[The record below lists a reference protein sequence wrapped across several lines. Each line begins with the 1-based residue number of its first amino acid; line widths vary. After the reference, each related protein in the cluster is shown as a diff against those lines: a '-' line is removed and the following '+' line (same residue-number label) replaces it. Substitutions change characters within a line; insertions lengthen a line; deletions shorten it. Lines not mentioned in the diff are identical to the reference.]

1 MDRTLDRPGSE
12 VSAPVRLAVFAS
24 GRGSNF
30 VAIADAIDDGRLRAE
45 IAVVISNNSTA
56 GALQT
61 ARARGIATA
70 HISGKTHDDPGAA
83 VLATLAEHR
92 AEVIVLAGYM
102 KRLDPRVCDAFA
114 ERALNI
120 HPAPL
125 PRFGGKGMFGIHV
138 HEAVLAAGAEASG
151 PTVHWVTDAYDEGAV
166 LAHRPVPVE
175 PDDTPQSLA
184 ARVLE
189 AEHDLYWRVLA
200 ERFAGGPPA
209 T

>member
-1 MDRTLDRPGSE
+1 MVTGGAM
-12 VSAPVRLAVFAS
+12 VGTSAPVRLGVLAS

-45 IAVVISNNSTA
+45 VGVVVSNNSSA

-61 ARARGIATA
+61 AQARGIATA
-70 HISGKTHDDPGAA
+70 HVSGKTHPDPGAA
-83 VLATLAEHR
+83 ILATLAEHR
-92 AEVIVLAGYM
+92 VDVIVLAGYM
-102 KRLDPRVCDAFA
+102 KRLDPRVCEAYR

-125 PRFGGKGMFGIHV
+125 PRFGGQGMFGIHV
-138 HEAVLAAGAEASG
+138 HEAVLAAGASTSG
-151 PTVHWVTDAYDEGAV
+151 PTVHWVTDEYDEGAV

-175 PDDTPQSLA
+175 PGDTAQSLA
-184 ARVLE
+184 ARVLA
-189 AEHDLYWRVLA
+189 AEHDLYWRVIA

-209 T
+209 A